1 MCKIEKLVIFY
12 IFFSMI
18 LVNRFVLSED
28 FSNQSAP
35 IIKLASWKK
44 FTEEAFRLYKNG
56 EYEKAIQRTRDALEM
71 AKKEFGSES
80 LQVAESIG
88 NLAAL
93 YEISGQTTE
102 SGALYEQARAIR
114 TKHGQ
119 KGIPLGIQSE
129 VFFDRVE
136 KLKSKAIKKKPEE
149 KSTGLT
155 VQMEEYTRLNCDFD
169 GDGDCDNDDFGIFQT
184 SLGKCENDFS
194 AVSDVLA
201 DIDGDGCVTMADQEY
216 LFPDKKG

>member
-18 LVNRFVLSED
+18 LVNRFVLSEE

-71 AKKEFGSES
+71 AKKEFGPES

-114 TKHGQ
+114 TKHVQ

-136 KLKSKAIKKKPEE
+136 KKLKSKAIKKKPEE
-149 KSTGLT
+149 KSTGSAMMEDTT
-155 VQMEEYTRLNCDFD
+155 VL
-169 GDGDCDNDDFGIFQT
+169 
-184 SLGKCENDFS
+184 
-194 AVSDVLA
+194 
-201 DIDGDGCVTMADQEY
+201 
-216 LFPDKKG
+216 